1 MTTRLLEKK
10 EELELA
16 RSWLENGC
24 QRSRA
29 KIVTAYQPMIKNI
42 ARKHMRNGLSRD
54 DLIQEGTI
62 GFLSGLDN
70 FDPSTGYSIGTLA
83 RWHVAA
89 RMQLHIAEF
98 IGVLRLPNSRRIKGL
113 ISKCVGKIRCKEN
126 EIGRQL
132 SDIEKSEIC
141 KDAGFSL
148 DELHEYERAIRPAK
162 SFSAPV
168 YDDENVHELEDT
180 KTTTEG
186 MLSSQ
191 SVTQAAGLLKIAI
204 KNLPERTQSIIAMR
218 HLSCDFN
225 SLESIAEKVGI
236 SRERVRRIELDALQ
250 KIKLDLEKSGIADL
264 SDIF

>member
-1 MTTRLLEKK
+1 MNTRLLEKE

-16 RSWLENGC
+16 RSWLESGC

-42 ARKHMRNGLSRD
+42 ARKHMRNGLSRE

-70 FDPSTGYSIGTLA
+70 FDPSTGYSVGTLA
-83 RWHVAA
+83 RWHIAA

-113 ISKCVGKIRCKEN
+113 ISKCVGKIRYKEN

-132 SDIEKSEIC
+132 SDIEKAEIC
-141 KDAGFSL
+141 KNAGFSL

-162 SFSAPV
+162 SLSAPTH
-168 YDDENVHELEDT
+168 DDENFYELEDT
-180 KTTTEG
+180 KTTADS
-186 MLSSQ
+186 MLSNQ
-191 SVTQAAGLLKIAI
+191 SVSQAADLLKIAL
-204 KNLPERTQSIIAMR
+204 KDLPERTQTIIAMR
-218 HLSCDFN
+218 HLSGDFN

-250 KIKLDLEKSGIADL
+250 KIKSELEKSGISDL